1 MEQPH
6 NQPAREETQTG
17 PHEPLAA
24 GTVKR
29 EHKTNNPKT
38 QNDGQAY
45 GDANGSNP
53 AVRAQSAAMSPS
65 EYALVQNLTALYG
78 EGGSSYLAKKLMAIS
93 MGELMDATAKKASE
107 SRSLS
112 ARDSMLICYG
122 DSIRDQPG
130 SPLSALNRFANSH
143 LAKKIS
149 TIHILPFFPSSSD
162 DGFAIIDYQTV
173 RQDLGDWSDIHTL
186 SENFDLMFDLV
197 INHCSRENLWFADFI
212 GGRKPGCDYF
222 HEMPSM
228 VGLENVV
235 RPRNSPLLTHVHTY
249 EGVKRVWTTFSDDQ
263 IDLNFA
269 NPDVLC
275 EFVRV
280 LSSYIAHGAR
290 FIRLDAIAFLW
301 KELGSSSINLE
312 QTHAVVRILRALID
326 EMQTQTLLLTETN
339 VPHEENVSYF
349 GNQDEAHLVYQF
361 SLAPLL
367 LYSYLFNN
375 GQYLGLWANQLNPPN
390 DGCSFINFIASHDG
404 IGLRPLEGLV
414 PGSEIENLTD
424 KIHERGGYAAMR
436 TDKDGKDSVYELNIA
451 LFSAFG
457 GAQEDIPSYLAAH
470 QLMMAFQG
478 VPAIYINALVGGLN
492 DLQGVESS
500 GRTRSI
506 NRSHWELANLTE
518 LLDNDANSQSIIF
531 KEICRNLELRS
542 GQSAFSPSAS
552 QTVVFYDQSHIWLK
566 RQSSDQRIFVVASF
580 SAETTKTALV
590 VDESLPDIGLDI
602 LRDENVHLHQA
613 IAMAPYQVR
622 WISVPQ
628 VSP

>member
-1 MEQPH
+1 M
-6 NQPAREETQTG
+6 
-17 PHEPLAA
+17 
-24 GTVKR
+24 
-29 EHKTNNPKT
+29 
-38 QNDGQAY
+38 
-45 GDANGSNP
+45 
-53 AVRAQSAAMSPS
+53 AV
-65 EYALVQNLTALYG
+65 
-78 EGGSSYLAKKLMAIS
+78 S

-162 DGFAIIDYQTV
+162 DGFAVIDYQTV

-222 HEMPSM
+222 HEMPSL

-414 PGSEIENLTD
+414 PDSEIENLTD

-506 NRSHWELANLTE
+506 NRGHWELANLTE

-580 SAETTKTALV
+580 SSETTKTALV
-590 VDESLPDIGLDI
+590 VDESLPDIALDI
-602 LRDENVHLHQA
+602 LRDENVHLHQT

-628 VSP
+628 VSS

>member
-1 MEQPH
+1 
-6 NQPAREETQTG
+6 
-17 PHEPLAA
+17 
-24 GTVKR
+24 
-29 EHKTNNPKT
+29 
-38 QNDGQAY
+38 
-45 GDANGSNP
+45 
-53 AVRAQSAAMSPS
+53 
-65 EYALVQNLTALYG
+65 
-78 EGGSSYLAKKLMAIS
+78 MAIS

-162 DGFAIIDYQTV
+162 DGFAVIDYQTV

-390 DGCSFINFIASHDG
+390 DNCSFINFIASHDG

-414 PGSEIENLTD
+414 PDSEIENLTD

-506 NRSHWELANLTE
+506 NRGHWELANLTE

-552 QTVVFYDQSHIWLK
+552 QTVIFYDQSHIWLK

-590 VDESLPDIGLDI
+590 VDEPLPDIGLDI
-602 LRDENVHLHQA
+602 LRDENVPLHQA

-628 VSP
+628 VSS